1 MDSSNRIPNQGDSS
15 STEQAVDWRTKLPPE
30 YRRKLVNKII
40 ATFGKHLPSTR
51 QESLNE
57 LKGIAMRFEQK
68 CYTTATSHSDYMR
81 KISLKLMKKNTS
93 ANPVPNPLPCN
104 VAVNSSDPG
113 SQGMQQVNNQGQAP
127 PIPVP
132 SNHPQATNQS
142 IHSNVASPGVQGSAG
157 VSPGTG
163 ISQSTMPNIPGQN
176 SSLQNIQNIS
186 GIPQNG
192 VGNSMGNGVSPNKFV
207 SQRQIPGRQQPAPQ
221 QQQQSQNLQHYQPQL
236 QQIVKQQPQQNN
248 STTSMQSHI
257 QKQHQNML
265 HSGDFQP
272 SQQSVLQPS
281 MLQPASLSTG
291 RQNQSAQ
298 PVIRNHQQP
307 VLRQQRQQQQQ
318 AQSSPM
324 GDQTSSTNLH
334 LSKLIGQSGGFSEMQ
349 QQQHPRLMG
358 QQKNISSSQQHSI
371 GQHNNFSAI
380 HQQHFGSQSS
390 FPGQQRQ
397 QNQLH
402 GNPTML
408 NNQQSSLLLQSKVA
422 VPQQNQTAQGQR
434 SQLELQQQAVTQ
446 TQSGQLP
453 HQLTMNPQPNMLQ
466 RDMQQRLSASGL
478 FQQKNV
484 IDQQKLLQ
492 QQRAMPEASSTSSD
506 STAQTGNPNTGD
518 RQEEVYQKIQIMKDK
533 YMPAIK
539 DLYQKFTGKLL
550 NYDSLSRKPTAEQVE
565 KMKVI
570 VKQLEA
576 CMGFMQIPKNR
587 ISPDHIEK
595 IGAIERNIL
604 QLINTYK
611 HILQQ
616 PNMNSLQQSNLRE
629 KVHLTQM
636 QPHQNQINSQIQP
649 VNLQH
654 NNMVSLQHNA
664 VSPLPL
670 VSSAQQNMT
679 GMLQPNTNMIPHQ
692 QLKQPQSRQMPQ
704 QMLHKHQPLH
714 HQQKFHQQN
723 GRLQVNQLPQLNHIN
738 DGNDLKIRHQ
748 TRVMS
753 ETLQQ
758 QIRAPF
764 SPQIDQQNVLTSVT
778 KSSTPSQ
785 SVNSSFI
792 VSSPSTISTSHM
804 VGDSGK
810 ADSGAPPRCIAG
822 NIGNQSILTIATPG
836 ISASPLLSEFTSPD
850 GNHGNGASIVAEKP
864 TTVEDPM
871 ERLLK
876 VVNSISTKS
885 LSASIS
891 DIDTAISMMD
901 SIAGTAPSNVSR
913 VEVDED
919 LVSMAIDHLQES
931 AVVTQDGSAI
941 NMMDSI
947 AVDEDLVA
955 IIKDYLQESAFV
967 TQDGTT
973 GTRKMKRWSANES
986 FMHLNCLEASE
997 LECTAT
1003 HTIKRP
1009 RIERN
1014 HALLEEI
1021 KIINQGLIDTVV
1033 DISESN
1039 ADPPAVSE
1047 LGEGTVVK
1055 CSYCP
1060 VALGPHLK
1068 SHRST
1073 SKYYIRQLVLL
1084 WMIIRLKR
1092 HVKRPAY
1099 LLDPSVD
1106 MNFFLTDVQS
1116 PIQPLQL
1123 FVPPNYPNCSPVLL
1137 DKVPVEV
1144 GQSPGLGWL
1153 KLSIDRIRP
1162 EFPIVSKEYEDLSIK
1177 AKWRFSSSL
1186 RKLSE
1191 PMSLKDMA
1199 KTWDVCARAVVA
1211 EYAQQTAG
1219 GGTFTS
1225 KYGAWED
1232 CLTAS

>member
-1 MDSSNRIPNQGDSS
+1 
-15 STEQAVDWRTKLPPE
+15 
-30 YRRKLVNKII
+30 
-40 ATFGKHLPSTR
+40 
-51 QESLNE
+51 
-57 LKGIAMRFEQK
+57 
-68 CYTTATSHSDYMR
+68 
-81 KISLKLMKKNTS
+81 
-93 ANPVPNPLPCN
+93 
-104 VAVNSSDPG
+104 
-113 SQGMQQVNNQGQAP
+113 MQQVNNQGQPP
-127 PIPVP
+127 PILVP
-132 SNHPQATNQS
+132 SNHPQFTKQS
-142 IHSNVASPGVQGSAG
+142 IHSDVASPGVQDSAG
-157 VSPGTG
+157 VSSTLPPGSG

-192 VGNSMGNGVSPNKFV
+192 VGNSMGHGVSPNKFA

-221 QQQQSQNLQHYQPQL
+221 QQQQQSQNLQNFQPQL

-257 QKQHQNML
+257 QQQHQNML
-265 HSGDFQP
+265 QSGHFQA
-272 SQQSVLQPS
+272 SQKSVLQPS
-281 MLQPASLSTG
+281 MLQPSSLSTG

-298 PVIRNHQQP
+298 PVIQNHPQS
-307 VLRQQRQQQQQ
+307 VLRQQQQ

-324 GDQTSSTNLH
+324 CHQNSSTNLH
-334 LSKLIGQSGGFSEMQ
+334 LNKLIGQSGSFSELQ

-358 QQKNISSSQQHSI
+358 QQKNILSSQQHSV
-371 GQHNNFSAI
+371 GQHNNFSI
-380 HQQHFGSQSS
+380 HHLHLGSQSS
-390 FPGQQRQ
+390 SVGQQRQ

-422 VPQQNQTAQGQR
+422 APQQNQPVQGQR
-434 SQLELQQQAVTQ
+434 SQLELKQQIVPK

-453 HQLTMNPQPNMLQ
+453 HQLTMKPKPNMLQ
-466 RDMQQRLSASGL
+466 RDMQSIV
-478 FQQKNV
+478 FQQKNA
-484 IDQQKLLQ
+484 DQQKLSQ
-492 QQRAMPEASSTSSD
+492 QQRAMPEASSN
-506 STAQTGNPNTGD
+506 STAQTGNPNAGD
-518 RQEEVYQKIQIMKDK
+518 RQEEVYQKLQIMKDK
-533 YMPAIK
+533 YMPLMK
-539 DLYQKFTGKLL
+539 DLYLKFKGRLQH
-550 NYDSLSRKPTAEQVE
+550 YDSLSPKPTGEQVE
-565 KMKVI
+565 RMKQFI
-570 VKQLEA
+570 KQLEH
-576 CMGFMQIPKNR
+576 CMRIMLVSKNK
-587 ISPDHIEK
+587 ISPDLIEK
-595 IGAIERNIL
+595 VDAFEKQIL
-604 QLINTYK
+604 QLINSQKQKPGVT
-611 HILQQ
+611 LQQ
-616 PNMNSLQQSNLRE
+616 PHTAPHMNSLYQSHQT
-629 KVHLTQM
+629 KGHLTQM
-636 QPHQNQINSQIQP
+636 QPHPNQINTQMQP

-664 VSPLPL
+664 VSSLPL
-670 VSSAQQNMT
+670 VSSAQQNMM

-704 QMLHKHQPLH
+704 QLLYKQPPLH

-738 DGNDLKIRHQ
+738 DGNDLKTRHQ

-753 ETLQQ
+753 ETLHQHF
-758 QIRAPF
+758 RAPF
-764 SPQIDQQNVLTSVT
+764 PPQIDQKNMLTSVT
-778 KSSTPSQ
+778 KSGTPSQ
-785 SVNSSFI
+785 SVNSPFI
-792 VSSPSTISTSHM
+792 VSSPSTPSTSHM
-804 VGDSGK
+804 LGDSEK
-810 ADSGAPPRCIAG
+810 ADSGAPPRSIAG
-822 NIGNQSILTIATPG
+822 NMGNQKSLAIATPG
-836 ISASPLLSEFTSPD
+836 ISASPLLSELTSPD
-850 GNHGNGASIVAEKP
+850 GNHGNGASVLAQKS

-876 VVNSISTKS
+876 VVNSISPKS
-885 LSASIS
+885 LSASVS
-891 DIDTAISMMD
+891 EIDTAIDMMD
-901 SIAGTAPSNVSR
+901 SIAGAAPSNVSR

-947 AVDEDLVA
+947 DEDLVA
-955 IIKDYLQESAFV
+955 ILKDYLQESAFL

-973 GTRKMKRWSANES
+973 GRRKMKRRIANES
-986 FMHLNCLEASE
+986 FMQLNCLEASQME
-997 LECTAT
+997 STGT

-1009 RIERN
+1009 RMERN

-1033 DISESN
+1033 DISERD

-1047 LGEGTVVK
+1047 LCEGTIVK

-1068 SHRST
+1068 LQYAS
-1073 SKYYIRQLVLL
+1073 Q
-1084 WMIIRLKR
+1084 M
-1092 HVKRPAY
+1092 
-1099 LLDPSVD
+1099 
-1106 MNFFLTDVQS
+1106 S

-1123 FVPPNYPNCSPVLL
+1123 LVPANYPNCSPVLL

-1144 GQSPGLGWL
+1144 GPWMV
-1153 KLSIDRIRP
+1153 
-1162 EFPIVSKEYEDLSIK
+1162 ETNKEYKDLSIK

-1186 RKLSE
+1186 RRLSE

-1199 KTWDVCARAVVA
+1199 ETWDVCARAVIA
-1211 EYAQQTAG
+1211 EYAQQTCG